1 MCYTMYMPIV
11 SITTINLLNKKI
23 KKEREST
30 STTLGY
36 STQVL
41 QVITFIVNQ
50 IVTNNFKQD

>member
-1 MCYTMYMPIV
+1 MPIV